1 MTLKEFLCYLFR
13 KQRIE
18 ADLGD
23 IVASVPDH
31 HKKVSIENKVSYNL
45 FLSIYKKCNTCEA
58 QESKLQQNRCICS
71 LVVVSN

>member
-1 MTLKEFLCYLFR
+1 MLGKLTHKKLKMTLKEFLCYLFR

-23 IVASVPDH
+23 IVASVPEH

-45 FLSIYKKCNTCEA
+45 SFNL
-58 QESKLQQNRCICS
+58 
-71 LVVVSN
+71 